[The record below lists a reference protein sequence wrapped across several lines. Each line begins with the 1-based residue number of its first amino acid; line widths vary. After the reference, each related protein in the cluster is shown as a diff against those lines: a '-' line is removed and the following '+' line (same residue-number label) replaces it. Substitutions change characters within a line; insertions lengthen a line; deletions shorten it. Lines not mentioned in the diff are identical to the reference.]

1 MTLTSWPVLIGVALV
16 TFLAMEWV
24 AWWTHKY
31 VMHGDWGWGWHK
43 SHHEEHDELFEKND
57 LYAVVFS
64 GIAIVLFVVGSLA
77 GLPLVLAFATGITL
91 YGIFYFIVHDGL
103 VHQRWPFRNIPH
115 RGYAKRLVQA
125 HRLHHAVEG
134 REDNV
139 SFGFLYAPPA
149 DRLHAQLKASGVVER
164 ERRAARE
171 AKAAARAATATV
183 TPPDA
188 SRERP
193 DEAEMPRGAA

>member
-1 MTLTSWPVLIGVALV
+1 MSLTSWPVLIAVALV
-16 TFLAMEWV
+16 TFLGMEWV

-31 VMHGDWGWGWHK
+31 VMHGWGWGWHK
-43 SHHEEHDELFEKND
+43 SHHEPHDELLEKND
-57 LYAVVFS
+57 LYAVVFA
-64 GIAIVLFVVGSLA
+64 GLAIALFIVGSLLA
-77 GLPLVLAFATGITL
+77 LPLVLAFATGITL
-91 YGIFYFIVHDGL
+91 YGVFYFIVHDGL

-139 SFGFLYAPPA
+139 SFGFLYAPKVE
-149 DRLHAQLKASGVVER
+149 RLHAELKASGVVER

-171 AKAAARAATATV
+171 AKAAAAAETVRPGATRA
-183 TPPDA
+183 
-188 SRERP
+188 RP
-193 DEAEMPRGAA
+193 DGAEAPRGAA